1 MQHSTTYIVGF
12 STLVCV
18 VCALFVASAEVSL
31 RPLKELNILMDRQK
45 NILAV
50 AGLMQPGEEI
60 DAEEIRQRFESS
72 IRPQMIDLSTG
83 EEDTSI
89 DPASFDQRSAAR
101 DPSRSR
107 RAPSNPSKILRIPN
121 QALIYEVV
129 ENDEVSAIIIPI
141 EGYGLWSVLYGYLAL
156 APDARTILGITYYDQ
171 KETAG
176 LGGEVENP
184 NWKAKWVGRKAFD
197 ERGRVKIAVKKGP
210 AGPPDKDPYEVDGL
224 SGATITSRGVT
235 NMLHFWLGDEGFGPY
250 LARLRDTQAGA

>member
-107 RAPSNPSKILRIPN
+107 RAPSNPSKVLRVPN

-250 LARLRDTQAGA
+250 LARIRDTQAGA

>member
-1 MQHSTTYIVGF
+1 VQHSTTYIVGF

-31 RPLKELNILMDRQK
+31 RPLKELNILIDRQK

-60 DAEEIRQRFESS
+60 DAEEIRQRFENS

>member
-31 RPLKELNILMDRQK
+31 RPLKELNILIDRQK

-60 DAEEIRQRFESS
+60 DAEEIRQRFENS

-107 RAPSNPSKILRIPN
+107 RAPSNPSKVLRVPN

>member
-18 VCALFVASAEVSL
+18 VCALCVASAEVSW
-31 RPLKELNILMDRQK
+31 RPLKELHILIDRQK

-60 DAEEIRQRFESS
+60 DAEEIRQRFENS

>member
-31 RPLKELNILMDRQK
+31 RPLKELNILIDRQK

-60 DAEEIRQRFESS
+60 DAEEIRQRFENS

>member
-60 DAEEIRQRFESS
+60 DAEEIRQRFENS

-107 RAPSNPSKILRIPN
+107 RAPSNPSKVLRVPN

-210 AGPPDKDPYEVDGL
+210 AGPPDTDPYAVDGL

>member
-31 RPLKELNILMDRQK
+31 RPLKELNILIDRQK

>member
-60 DAEEIRQRFESS
+60 DAEEIRQRFENS

>member
-1 MQHSTTYIVGF
+1 VQHSTTYIVGF

-107 RAPSNPSKILRIPN
+107 RAPSNPSKVLRVPN

>member
-60 DAEEIRQRFESS
+60 GAEEIRQRFESS

-107 RAPSNPSKILRIPN
+107 RAPSNPSKVLRVPN

-250 LARLRDTQAGA
+250 LARLRDSQAGA

>member
-31 RPLKELNILMDRQK
+31 RPLKELNILIDRQK

-184 NWKAKWVGRKAFD
+184 NWKAKWVGRQAFD